1 MVGITWSSSVDT
13 VDQSQPGHGLYSKQ
27 IYRESAGLLKPTQHN
42 FKLSDFKIQR
52 LN

>member
-42 FKLSDFKIQR
+42 F
-52 LN
+52 